1 MAIAK
6 SQQAEHRSVS
16 KKTISD
22 ALTSVRRDRENAQNL
37 LELLENDDNFYG
49 KEPQFIEVAL
59 GKRNLDGID
68 TQDILNTLYQTF
80 CEAYTIRLLEEYIR
94 PQQKLYLLLVV
105 FEFLP
110 SYRNLGVRERHEKF
124 VKENPD
130 MRFKKG
136 TKAIAELKDP
146 DSSLSKIEDKEIEQ
160 AAAQLEKNIIKNGG
174 RLGFVSAVLD
184 ELAERFPEGLPEEL
198 PADFLKRIRIEPYS
212 DKIPLQDETSED
224 DKIKHTE
231 LQPNIPTETLGEGT
245 VVNELSSEDSTPKKL
260 IGIQSWFQTWQ
271 GILKTRKRIVTA
283 LAVVSIIFVI
293 VVIIF
298 VRHIAKLGD
307 SVPPIGELYI
317 RGPEGSEESE
327 YNFTLDAGKGTV
339 INIYGIP
346 DGASIEDLEILIR
359 PKDTDLI
366 TVEPIPADI
375 PQVLSLLVRAQEI
388 RIGEVENWQDESK
401 VNVATIVVIY
411 EKTTPVCMNV
421 TVGPDS
427 EEEFSM
433 ELSGNGGE
441 D

>member
-174 RLGFVSAVLD
+174 RLGF
-184 ELAERFPEGLPEEL
+184 
-198 PADFLKRIRIEPYS
+198 
-212 DKIPLQDETSED
+212 
-224 DKIKHTE
+224 
-231 LQPNIPTETLGEGT
+231 
-245 VVNELSSEDSTPKKL
+245 
-260 IGIQSWFQTWQ
+260 
-271 GILKTRKRIVTA
+271 IL
-283 LAVVSIIFVI
+283 
-293 VVIIF
+293 
-298 VRHIAKLGD
+298 
-307 SVPPIGELYI
+307 
-317 RGPEGSEESE
+317 
-327 YNFTLDAGKGTV
+327 
-339 INIYGIP
+339 
-346 DGASIEDLEILIR
+346 
-359 PKDTDLI
+359 
-366 TVEPIPADI
+366 
-375 PQVLSLLVRAQEI
+375 
-388 RIGEVENWQDESK
+388 
-401 VNVATIVVIY
+401 
-411 EKTTPVCMNV
+411 
-421 TVGPDS
+421 
-427 EEEFSM
+427 
-433 ELSGNGGE
+433 
-441 D
+441 

>member
-1 MAIAK
+1 MPNV
-6 SQQAEHRSVS
+6 QQTE
-16 KKTISD
+16 KKVASFKEIHDILDTLKDSPD
-22 ALTSVRRDRENAQNL
+22 NTEDLFQ
-37 LELLENDDNFYG
+37 LLENVKYFY
-49 KEPQFIEVAL
+49 KKDLRFAKVAS
-59 GKRNLDGID
+59 GGRGANRI
-68 TQDILNTLYQTF
+68 NNMRALYQTF
-80 CEAYTIRLLEEYIR
+80 CKAYTIKLLEEYVR
-94 PQQKLYLLLVV
+94 PEMELSLLLAM
-105 FEFLP
+105 FQLLP
-110 SYRNLGVRERHEKF
+110 DYRGLSIEERYEKF
-124 VKENPD
+124 KEENPD
-130 MRFKKG
+130 AKFEKSIKPL
-136 TKAIAELKDP
+136 AELADLP
-146 DSSLSKIEDKEIEQ
+146 GSLRGKEKRIIDKL
-160 AAAQLEKNIIKNGG
+160 AAQLEKNISKNGG
-174 RLGFVSAVLD
+174 SLGFVSTVLD

-198 PADFLKRIRIEPYS
+198 PADFLKHIRIEPYS

-231 LQPNIPTETLGEGT
+231 LQPNIRTETSGEGA

-298 VRHIAKLGD
+298 VRHIAKFGD

-388 RIGEVENWQDESK
+388 RIGEVGNWQDESK